1 MIQKP
6 KPMKII
12 IDYVIKNKFANFM
25 IDNEKI
31 SCTFSTF
38 EIDNPSGGFSDN
50 IKYSK
55 EIIAED
61 IMFYSINNKVLDMD
75 EETYEEAKT
84 IIEDKLNE

>member
-1 MIQKP
+1 
-6 KPMKII
+6 MKII
-12 IDYVIKNKFANFM
+12 TDYVIKDKFANFI

-31 SCTFSTF
+31 YCTFSTF

-50 IKYSK
+50 IKYSR

-61 IMFYSINNKVLDMD
+61 ITFYSINNKVLDID